1 MSPVSLREAGEGRVE
16 GALRAQ
22 AMRDG
27 RKSISSSMLLPFF
40 MFDVKLVRRT
50 KQPGDGEYKI
60 PSKSSLFVLGRP
72 HWGFR
77 KLGVPYLGVLVIRIL
92 LFRVL
97 Y

>member
-40 MFDVKLVRRT
+40 ML
-50 KQPGDGEYKI
+50 DGLEMGSIRY
-60 PSKSSLFVLGRP
+60 PQSP
-72 HWGFR
+72 
-77 KLGVPYLGVLVIRIL
+77 PYS
-92 LFRVL
+92 

>member
-60 PSKSSLFVLGRP
+60 PSKSSLFRIRKASLGFP
-72 HWGFR
+72 
-77 KLGVPYLGVLVIRIL
+77 KIRGT
-92 LFRVL
+92 LFGGPCNKDL
-97 Y
+97 II